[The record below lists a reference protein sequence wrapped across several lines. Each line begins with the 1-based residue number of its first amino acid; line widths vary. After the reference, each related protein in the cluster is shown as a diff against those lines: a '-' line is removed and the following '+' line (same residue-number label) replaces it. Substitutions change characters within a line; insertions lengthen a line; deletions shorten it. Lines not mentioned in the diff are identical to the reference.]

1 MDGLL
6 IHDSYEPYYAGRER
20 RKEKP
25 PRPPVLRR
33 ADAKDAATQPAALLP
48 VNLPKPWERLPRQ

>member
-25 PRPPVLRR
+25 PRQVVPR
-33 ADAKDAATQPAALLP
+33 AEVRDTATQPATPLP
-48 VNLPKPWERLPRQ
+48 ANLPKPWERLPRQ